1 MTYFLYVVGCTLITA
16 LDLLSLMM
24 LVRAIMSWIN
34 PMANNKFMLFING
47 TTELVIDPVRKLI
60 SRFEFVRRCPIDL
73 SFIAAWM
80 LLSVLQT
87 VVTNALIRLL

>member
-1 MTYFLYVVGCTLITA
+1 MTYFLYIVGYTLIAA

-34 PMANNKFMLFING
+34 PMADNKFMLFING
-47 TTELVIDPVRKLI
+47 TTELVIDPVRRLL
-60 SRFEFVRRCPIDL
+60 SRFEFIRRCPIDL
-73 SFIAAWM
+73 SFIATWM

-87 VVTNALIRLL
+87 VVMNALLRIL